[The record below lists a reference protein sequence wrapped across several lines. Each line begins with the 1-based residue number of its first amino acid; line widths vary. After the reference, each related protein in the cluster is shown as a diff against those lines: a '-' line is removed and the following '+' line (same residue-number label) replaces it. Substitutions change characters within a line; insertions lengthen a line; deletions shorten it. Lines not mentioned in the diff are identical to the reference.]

1 MKRQSAPSH
10 DISSKCSPYSSLLI
24 PLLGELYLDSSWKV
38 AYLQLEVELELDL
51 DLVAVSLIA
60 SHLSASSSSMGMI

>member
-24 PLLGELYLDSSWKV
+24 PLLGELYLDSSWEV
-38 AYLQLEVELELDL
+38 AYLQLEVELVIGLYHEAAS
-51 DLVAVSLIA
+51 LVAFYS
-60 SHLSASSSSMGMI
+60 SASSSMGMI